1 MNATNPND
9 EPDLSGQI
17 FDRYR
22 LIRLLGIGG
31 MGAVYEAEHT
41 TLEKRV
47 AVKLLRQQFTMQE
60 VARKRFLREAKAATR
75 VKHPNV
81 VDISDF
87 GQTPE
92 GRVYFV
98 MEMLAGRDLREVL
111 DREPRLPWPR
121 VQNIMI
127 QTVSALEAAHTSGI
141 VHRDMKPS
149 NCFLVDAPGL
159 DGQDFIKV
167 LDFGIAKYSGN
178 IGEETQGLT
187 STDEIFGTVGYMA
200 PEMAMGTTTEPRS
213 DIYALGVMMY
223 QMLVGDMP
231 FKGNTAFQILAKH
244 VSEPP
249 PRPRDTM
256 PSIPE
261 GVEAIILKAMAKDLD
276 ARFATMKDF
285 REALRQGGLVAP
297 PPLGPPPMLA
307 VPAGAPQVAATLNL
321 SGPMDIEALAAQGPP
336 PALKPPP
343 LGRPKAPPIQRP
355 PSVRK
360 IPSIDQNVPQ
370 SRAGSPSAMRRSAA
384 QASAAQASAAHPSAA
399 HPSAAHPS
407 AAHPSAAPHSA
418 APPSA
423 APSGPPGAAPND
435 AAPQVAPTGTA
446 ILTQEQM
453 AEYVNSLGAAETP
466 ADVLAARAHEAS
478 TVIAADTPA
487 SPQPQ
492 PNQAA
497 SEGVVGTPDVDQ
509 DADQAPE
516 QKSIKSIL
524 ALSTL
529 GVVVFGMM
537 VGVSMSLSGL
547 FDEKSEGGESQVEP
561 ATEKGEDS
569 KTKAESE
576 ELESNDPKDMEGAD
590 DDAAAASKQGTKA
603 QGDTGDTDE
612 QVDLDD
618 AEKTDNSDE
627 TAVVGSADD
636 ADGESAAADE
646 ASDDTNGPSI
656 PNTASDGSG
665 ESADLEQTGGLDD
678 PSPDATEPESTREK
692 PATSKPKPSKPKPTA
707 KPKTDASVV
716 AGLKKRLRSKCKADG
731 QTTIRVEGM
740 ISDKGRVLNLL
751 VSPGGGP
758 SGCVRKLVK
767 KAKFPTGPGMRGMP
781 IITIKL

>member
-111 DREPRLPWPR
+111 DHEPRLPWPR

-249 PRPRDTM
+249 PRPRDAM

-285 REALRQGGLVAP
+285 RDALRQGGLVAP
-297 PPLGPPPMLA
+297 PRRGPPPMPA

-370 SRAGSPSAMRRSAA
+370 SRAGAPPTMHRN
-384 QASAAQASAAHPSAA
+384 AAQASAAHPSAA
-399 HPSAAHPS
+399 HPSAAQPSAGHPS
-407 AAHPSAAPHSA
+407 AT
-418 APPSA
+418 
-423 APSGPPGAAPND
+423 PSGPLGAAPNE

-453 AEYVNSLGAAETP
+453 TEYVNSLGAAETP
-466 ADVLAARAHEAS
+466 TAAPAS
-478 TVIAADTPA
+478 T
-487 SPQPQ
+487 S
-492 PNQAA
+492 
-497 SEGVVGTPDVDQ
+497 SEGVVGTPDVDL
-509 DADQAPE
+509 DTDEAPK

-529 GVVVFGMM
+529 GVAVFGMM
-537 VGVSMSLSGL
+537 VGVSMSLSGSL
-547 FDEKSEGGESQVEP
+547 DEEGEVAESQVESAP
-561 ATEKGEDS
+561 GKGEDS
-569 KTKAESE
+569 KTQGASE
-576 ELESNDPKDMEGAD
+576 ELVGKETKGKEPKGMEGTKNDTAEAGQRGAKAD
-590 DDAAAASKQGTKA
+590 GSAGDA
-603 QGDTGDTDE
+603 DE
-612 QVDLDD
+612 RVDVDD
-618 AEKTDNSDE
+618 AEEADDSDG
-627 TAVVGSADD
+627 TAVVGGADD
-636 ADGESAAADE
+636 AEGESAAADG
-646 ASDDTNGPSI
+646 ASDDANDPSI
-656 PNTASDGSG
+656 PNTAPDGSG

-678 PSPDATEPESTREK
+678 RSSDDTEPPTATPPPKQPQSARKK
-692 PATSKPKPSKPKPTA
+692 PATSKPKPSKPRPTTTA

-716 AGLKKRLRSKCKADG
+716 AGLKKRLRAKCKVDG
-731 QTTIRVEGM
+731 QMTIRVEGL
-740 ISDKGRVLNLL
+740 ISDKGRVLSPL
-751 VSPGGGP
+751 VNPGGGP
-758 SGCVRKLVK
+758 SDCVRKIVK